1 MVQELGMA
9 IKDGMVKF
17 YRKIHYS
24 LKILYIHFAM
34 IQIQEEHERSYQK
47 AIDTAYR
54 NCTKNDTAF
63 FFHSGHG
70 MEGLTKGMG
79 ILLKNS
85 KKIGN
90 DSIPLSWYGY
100 KELLNK
106 LGSVNC
112 KHMVVIIHACES
124 GAVQQAYNKLSAD
137 KKNKISLFWSSK
149 KE

>member
-1 MVQELGMA
+1 M
-9 IKDGMVKF
+9 
-17 YRKIHYS
+17 
-24 LKILYIHFAM
+24 ILRIE
-34 IQIQEEHERSYQK
+34 IVR
-47 AIDTAYR
+47 
-54 NCTKNDTAF
+54 KNDTAF

-124 GAVQQAYNKLSAD
+124 GAVQQAYNKLRQTRRIRFLYSGHRKRMSRAIKMRAYPTLYTD
-137 KKNKISLFWSSK
+137 KQLFK
-149 KE
+149 